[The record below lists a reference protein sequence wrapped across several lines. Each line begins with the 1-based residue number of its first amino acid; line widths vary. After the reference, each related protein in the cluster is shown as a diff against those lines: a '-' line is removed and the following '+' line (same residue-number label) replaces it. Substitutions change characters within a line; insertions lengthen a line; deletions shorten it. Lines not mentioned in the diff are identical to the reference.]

1 MKRKKK
7 KPINWARVRR
17 RLKISLAGV
26 GMLLIVAAVV
36 LWQFWQKRPVIE
48 DLGWSTAR
56 IVNEPVI
63 DLADESAG
71 AVTATWLGVS
81 TILFED
87 GETQILIDGAF
98 TRVHPLKVMLQW
110 PVRSDV
116 ATINYALAAYRMN
129 RLASI
134 VPVHSHF
141 DHAIDVGHV
150 ANRSS
155 ALVIGSESTANIVRG
170 AEVPVAQYQ
179 TLADG
184 ESRRFGDFTIRL
196 VANRHSPIGPG
207 GQEFFPGT
215 IDEPLEQPARAGAY
229 RTGVA
234 WSVFVSHP
242 RGTTLV
248 QGSAGYTEDK
258 LAGET
263 ADVVMLCL
271 SGLEGLGRDYT
282 ERYWR
287 ETVAATGAERVIPI
301 HFDDFMAPFGEVRL
315 LPRFIDDVSL
325 TAGWIDALL
334 EESEAE
340 VAIELPVFGQPIP
353 LY

>member
-1 MKRKKK
+1 MKRKK
-7 KPINWARVRR
+7 PIDWARFRR
-17 RLKISLAGV
+17 GLRVALVAVAVLLVI
-26 GMLLIVAAVV
+26 GMLALWQLWQNRAATEDLGWPVAAVV
-36 LWQFWQKRPVIE
+36 QE
-48 DLGWSTAR
+48 S
-56 IVNEPVI
+56 VI
-63 DLADESAG
+63 DVADESAG
-71 AVTATWLGVS
+71 SVTATWLGVS

-98 TRVHPLKVMLQW
+98 TRLHPLKVLLQW

-116 ATINYALAAYRMN
+116 AMINYALASHRIN
-129 RLASI
+129 RLAAI

-170 AEVPVAQYQ
+170 ARLPVAQYQ
-179 TLADG
+179 ILADG
-184 ESRRFGDFTIRL
+184 ESRQFGDFTVRL
-196 VANRHSPIGPG
+196 VASRHSPIGFG
-207 GQEFFPGT
+207 DQEIFPGV
-215 IDEPLEQPARAGAY
+215 IAEPLSQPASASAY

-234 WSVFVSHP
+234 WSIFVSHP

-248 QGSAGYTEDK
+248 QGSAGFIEDK
-258 LAGET
+258 LAGES

-271 SGLEGLGRDYT
+271 SGLEGLGNEYT
-282 ERYWR
+282 GRYWH
-287 ETVAATGAERVIPI
+287 ETVTATGAGRVIPI

-315 LPRFIDDVSL
+315 LPRFIDDVSI
-325 TAGWIDALL
+325 TAGWIDTIR
-334 EESEAE
+334 EETAADVS
-340 VAIELPVFGQPIP
+340 IELPVFGQPIP